1 MKKHKFNL
9 YPELAGEAFDRL
21 KESINAGFDK
31 TFPIIFYE
39 GAILDGWNRY
49 RACKELRVE
58 YTEKEFRGN
67 DQEALDFVFRSNARR
82 DLNASQRS
90 ALAAEYEPIIAE
102 QAEIVRRAKISS
114 SRKGIETVENFPPSQ
129 KSREIAGEMFGVND
143 RYVSDAKRIKEDEPE
158 IFAKLKS
165 GEITLQEV
173 KEEMKAKVKA
183 ERIKQEN
190 IDRKKI
196 IAEYDIRHGDFVK
209 VIDDVKN
216 IDAIITDP
224 PYPLEFINVF
234 SDLSK
239 YASTHLKD
247 GGFCVVYSGQYNLP
261 EVIKRL
267 SEHLTYVWTFCL
279 YHVGKKQLVNG
290 VNIMCGWKPV
300 LVFSKGNKKMRFS
313 AYDVVVSEQ
322 MEKHSHEW
330 QQSESGV
337 EKLIEIFT
345 KPGELVVDPF
355 SGGGTFVKAAIHTG
369 RRGIGAEIK

>member
-9 YPELAGEAFDRL
+9 YPELVGEAFERL
-21 KESINAGFDK
+21 KENVKAGFDK
-31 TFPIIFYE
+31 TFPVIVYE

-49 RACKELRVE
+49 RACKATGVE
-58 YTEKEFRGN
+58 HVEKEFRGN
-67 DQEALDFVFRSNARR
+67 DQEAIDFVFRSNERR
-82 DLNASQRS
+82 DLTASQRA
-90 ALAAEYEPIIAE
+90 ALAAEYEPIIASTMKRGRPSKDE
-102 QAEIVRRAKISS
+102 EKTQKIADLSE
-114 SRKGIETVENFPPSQ
+114 SRQ
-129 KSREIAGEMFGVND
+129 IAGEKFGVNKS
-143 RYVSDAKRIKEDEPE
+143 YVSEAKRIKEDEPE

-165 GEITLQEV
+165 GEISLQEV